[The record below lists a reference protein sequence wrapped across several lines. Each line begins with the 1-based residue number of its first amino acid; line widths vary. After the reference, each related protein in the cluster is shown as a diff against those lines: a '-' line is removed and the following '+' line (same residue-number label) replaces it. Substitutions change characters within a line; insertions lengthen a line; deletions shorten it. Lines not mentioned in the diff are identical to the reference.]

1 LTPPRRGKHKIMPKH
16 FLEDMVK
23 VKRNKKYIPK
33 IEPKEKQPI
42 SDDIKIEHSKNKYRY
57 MLWFVALISIVFC
70 FFAFSF
76 LFSKAEVS
84 ISLKTKDVVLNE
96 NLSANIDSNA
106 DVLPFELTH
115 LTDETSKT
123 IILEEQD
130 LKEKATGKIILYNK
144 FSSSPQILSI
154 DTRLEGSNNKIYKT
168 KTRVVIPGMNKD
180 GVPGQVSVDIYAAAE
195 GASYNSGPLDF
206 KIFGFKGTNKYEKF
220 YGRSVGD
227 ITGGI
232 IGKSRQVN
240 DLQKIEITNE
250 LKPILEDKLFNE
262 ISNQIPGFLL
272 YKDATSLSAENI
284 ITGPISPL
292 GSVVLTLKG
301 TLYGII
307 FNEQKLTQKITKD
320 NIENYDD
327 SEVYIPDIKNLTFS
341 LSNKENISFDSVK
354 NINFNLSGPAKIVW
368 KLDVNKFTADLL
380 NKSKKDFNQI
390 LSLYPSID
398 SALVKVSPPWIGSL
412 PSKAKDI
419 KIFVDYLK

>member
-1 LTPPRRGKHKIMPKH
+1 MSKH

-23 VKRNKKYIPK
+23 VKRNKKYTPK
-33 IEPKEKQPI
+33 IEPKEMEPLF
-42 SDDIKIEHSKNKYRY
+42 DIEIKHSKNKYRY
-57 MLWFVALISIVFC
+57 MLWFVALISVVFC

-76 LFSKAEVS
+76 LFSKAEIS
-84 ISLKTKDVVLNE
+84 ISLKTKDVILNE
-96 NLSANIDSNA
+96 NLSANIDSSV

-115 LTDETSKT
+115 LADEASKT
-123 IILEEQD
+123 IMLEEQD

-144 FSSSPQILSI
+144 FSSSTQILSI

-180 GVPGQVSVDIYAAAE
+180 GTPGQVSVDIYAAAE
-195 GASYNSGPLDF
+195 GATYNSGPLDF

-240 DLQKIEITNE
+240 DLQKIETTNE
-250 LKPILEDKLFNE
+250 LKPILADKLFNE

-272 YKDATSLSAENI
+272 YKDATSLSVDDI
-284 ITGPISPL
+284 IAGPISPL

-307 FNEQKLTQKITKD
+307 FNEQKLTQKIAKD

-327 SEVYIPDIKNLTFS
+327 SEVYIPNIKDLTFS
-341 LSNKENISFDSVK
+341 LSNKENVSFDSVK
-354 NINFNLSGPAKIVW
+354 NINFNLSGPTKIVW
-368 KLDVNKFTADLL
+368 KLDINKFTADLL
-380 NKSKKDFNQI
+380 NKPKKDFNQV

-398 SALVKVSPPWIGSL
+398 SALVKVSPPWIWFL
-412 PSKAKDI
+412 PGKVKDI
-419 KIFVDYLK
+419 KVTVDYLK